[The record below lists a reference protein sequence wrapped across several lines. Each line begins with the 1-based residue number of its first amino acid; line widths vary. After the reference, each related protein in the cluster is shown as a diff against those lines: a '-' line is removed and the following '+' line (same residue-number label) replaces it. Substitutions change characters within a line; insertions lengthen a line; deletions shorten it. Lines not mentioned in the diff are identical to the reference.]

1 MIIMI
6 NQWVE
11 GCPTVRQTH
20 MVISFENHLNFT
32 MVEDSQFMDG
42 NIVFHLQVI
51 MNQLGCPKLQSW
63 MQSGS

>member
-1 MIIMI
+1 MEI
-6 NQWVE
+6 
-11 GCPTVRQTH
+11 
-20 MVISFENHLNFT
+20 HLNFT

-51 MNQLGCPKLQSW
+51 MNQLGCLKLQSW